1 MLAANGWFLDNAW
14 LIPLIP
20 AIGFAVII
28 LFGKRL
34 PMQGSEVGLA
44 TMAAS
49 LVIAAGTAFQWIQR
63 VDEATGGEEA
73 AGPIR
78 YLAGMGRSLAVAAEG
93 EGGFVDPVIRSWT
106 WWESGGVE
114 FGIGQHIDGLAVM
127 ALLLVAFI
135 SLLVQIFSLEYVRGD
150 RRYTH
155 FFAAITLFSAGMLVM
170 VLAENMVQLL
180 LGWEIMGLCSFM
192 LIGHWWEDEDNAR
205 AALKA
210 FLTVRVGDVGLL
222 VGIAVLYFSANSWTQ
237 ENLGVSGFSIRG
249 LSAWALSGEA
259 SSTVLL
265 WGSVAMFIAC
275 IGKSGQFP
283 LHTWLPDAMA
293 GPTPVSSLLHSSTM
307 VVAGVFLVARLYPV
321 FWEGFSIPD
330 VSVNLIVVI
339 AAITIVISALLAFV
353 QTDIKKVLAYSTVSQ
368 LGYMMLGLGA
378 GAWLP
383 AVFHIFTHAFF
394 KCCLFLCAGS
404 VSHSGS
410 HHSFD
415 MKRDMGGLAKKMP
428 ITAGAWIVSTLA
440 LAGVFPLS
448 GFFSKDEIIDNVGH
462 NGYEVFMYV
471 ALFGAFLTAGYMA
484 RATYL
489 TFFGEPRGAAAGERH
504 EEHADLHAP
513 AYAMAGA
520 HGDDAGLP
528 DTAPTEDD
536 PADPVLHGA
545 DATAGAAREVGD
557 PDDAVVDTRAE
568 GSASDEA
575 HAARGESA
583 ADDEPAHQR
592 GHDSHA
598 SPHESGKL
606 ILVPV
611 CILAFLALV
620 SGFTNAVPFGE
631 EWEDFKTYVEP
642 IPAEVEAAPAESG
655 TEPEPEA
662 GAGMLTIREGTD
674 NPSATGVGSASDHDQ
689 PAQHAARGESAAADE
704 PAAEEEPATSEG
716 CGYTEPAAGTVCYFP
731 AVDHAE
737 FKWSKAAQS
746 LVIVAVGLVAS
757 WLICIQ
763 LYTKRNRRLV
773 GLTER
778 SALAG
783 GVYRFLWNK
792 YYLDHLY
799 EKVIV
804 HGVAHPIAQAAY
816 WVNQRVI
823 DGAVNGA
830 GLTGKAV
837 GRWVYRNIDQRV
849 VDGAVNASGLVS
861 SETGHALA
869 PIQSGK
875 VNQYGALLF
884 AAAAVFAI
892 VLVIVNV

>member
-49 LVIAAGTAFQWIQR
+49 LVIAAGTAFQWMQR
-63 VDEATGGEEA
+63 VDEATGEEEA

-78 YLAGMGRSLAVAAEG
+78 YLAGMGRSLTVAAEG
-93 EGGFVDPVIRSWT
+93 EGGFVEPVIRSWT
-106 WWESGGVE
+106 WWESGGFE

-155 FFAAITLFSAGMLVM
+155 FFAALTLFSAGMLVM

-192 LIGHWWEDEDNAR
+192 LIGHWWEEEDNAR

-210 FLTVRVGDVGLL
+210 FLTVRVGDIGLL
-222 VGIAVLYFSANSWTQ
+222 VGIAVLYFSANPWTQ

-265 WGSVAMFIAC
+265 WGSVALFIAC

-330 VSVNLIVVI
+330 VSVNFIVVI

-545 DATAGAAREVGD
+545 DATPGAAREVGD
-557 PDDAVVDTRAE
+557 PDDAVVDTQ
-568 GSASDEA
+568 D
-575 HAARGESA
+575 H
-583 ADDEPAHQR
+583 
-592 GHDSHA
+592 HDSHA

-631 EWEDFKTYVEP
+631 EWEDFKKYVEP

-662 GAGMLTIREGTD
+662 GAAT
-674 NPSATGVGSASDHDQ
+674 SAGIVMSRSDTRVEGSASGETQ
-689 PAQHAARGESAAADE
+689 AARGESAAADE
-704 PAAEEEPATSEG
+704 PASSEG
-716 CGYTEPAAGTVCYFP
+716 CGFTDPAAGTVCYFP

-778 SALAG
+778 STLAG

-804 HGVAHPIAQAAY
+804 HGVAHPIARAAY

-830 GLTGKAV
+830 GLTGKVV

-861 SETGHALA
+861 SETGHALQ

-892 VLVIVNV
+892 VLVIANA